1 MEGYKCS
8 LSFRSTATLCEDL
21 ISFDF
26 LSVHSPA
33 YLPYR
38 SKGPCE
44 TDPSAGLILVKPD
57 IKGFIK
63 HKDLLQIV
71 VFKFFLM
78 VPASYHLKDEIKKRR
93 ASISKNKMPTERLW
107 AFSFLMKCLLQS
119 YRCPPTTL
127 NKLEQVFTVC

>member
-1 MEGYKCS
+1 
-8 LSFRSTATLCEDL
+8 LCEDL

-33 YLPYR
+33 YLPYQ

-44 TDPSAGLILVKPD
+44 TDPGTGLILVKPD

-71 VFKFFLM
+71 VFKLCLM
-78 VPASYHLKDEIKKRR
+78 VSASYHLKDEIKKGGR
-93 ASISKNKMPTERLW
+93 AFQKT
-107 AFSFLMKCLLQS
+107 KCPQNACGHL
-119 YRCPPTTL
+119 
-127 NKLEQVFTVC
+127 VF